1 MNFPKSILVIKYFPS
16 YKNSEVPD
24 YIPICITSVENA
36 KEFFWEKEYELF
48 EIFPEASR
56 CDDNIPNVSP
66 CQLDR
71 NFAGNFC
78 EDETCYLCRKKFWN
92 QELDEKDSF
101 MNF

>member
-1 MNFPKSILVIKYFPS
+1 MTRKDKF
-16 YKNSEVPD
+16 
-24 YIPICITSVENA
+24 
-36 KEFFWEKEYELF
+36 F

-56 CDDNIPNVSP
+56 FDDNIPNVSP

-71 NFAGNFC
+71 KFGGNFC
-78 EDETCYLCRKKFWN
+78 EDEICYRCRKKFWN

>member
-1 MNFPKSILVIKYFPS
+1 MDGLSAKCRILLRKSFLIKGGV
-16 YKNSEVPD
+16 KM
-24 YIPICITSVENA
+24 TR
-36 KEFFWEKEYELF
+36 KEKFF

-56 CDDNIPNVSP
+56 YNNLPNVSP

-71 NFAGNFC
+71 NFPDDFC

-92 QELDEKDSF
+92 QELNEKDSF

>member
-1 MNFPKSILVIKYFPS
+1 M
-16 YKNSEVPD
+16 
-24 YIPICITSVENA
+24 TR
-36 KEFFWEKEYELF
+36 KEKFF
-48 EIFPEASR
+48 EIFPEASQ

-71 NFAGNFC
+71 NFAGDFC
-78 EDETCYLCRKKFWN
+78 EDEICYRCRKKFWN